1 MRTIMLLTLSTALAL
16 GVAEARAGDAKA
28 GEKKYQQN
36 CVTCHGKAGKGMA
49 SFPSIAGRDKVYIS
63 DRLMK
68 YRAKEKVG
76 PNTAI
81 MLSWAEN
88 LSDQD
93 IANLAEY
100 ISATFR

>member
-1 MRTIMLLTLSTALAL
+1 MKMLMLLTLSTALTL
-16 GVAEARAGDAKA
+16 GAAGARAGDAAA
-28 GEKKYQQN
+28 GEKRYLEN
-36 CVTCHGKAGKGMA
+36 CVTCHGKNGKGMA
-49 SFPSIAGRDKVYIS
+49 SFPSLAGRDANYIS

-81 MLSWAEN
+81 MLSWAES

-93 IANLAEY
+93 IANLAKY
-100 ISATFR
+100 ISTTFR

>member
-1 MRTIMLLTLSTALAL
+1 MKLLMLLTISSTLAL
-16 GVAEARAGDAKA
+16 GLAEAHAGDAKA

-49 SFPSIAGRDKVYIS
+49 SFPSIAGRDKAYIS
-63 DRLMK
+63 DRLTK

-76 PNTAI
+76 PNTAV

-88 LSDQD
+88 LSDDD

-100 ISATFR
+100 ISTTFR